1 MSTTPDWSLIR
12 SIIRAVD
19 DPRWA
24 GGVHRQH
31 LAELVGAPPHG
42 PVLRQA
48 IGIAWRTHHVDC
60 CGQYVV
66 KVPLPA
72 ASRPAVQAGKDAAA

>member
-1 MSTTPDWSLIR
+1 MSTAPDWILVR
-12 SIIRAVD
+12 AVIRAVN

-42 PVLRQA
+42 PDLRQA
-48 IGIAWRTHHVDC
+48 IGIAWRTGRADC

-72 ASRPAVQAGKDAAA
+72 ASRPAARAGKDAAA